1 MSVLFVEGFTGVP
14 RGSSSPNA
22 TPAILS
28 TMDWRSSAYYN
39 GSSLIPSTDTNHNI
53 VVEADPVFPSRNRVS
68 INGVLVTAVTS
79 YVNQI
84 ARTLNTLGYSKFVL
98 GFVATYTGTATD
110 ANSVILSVMGPGTW
124 TNSTG
129 SGIANDTRFL
139 DLTFPNNGSNGT
151 AASIASGVA
160 ATTSPAVVKGTPV
173 HVELLIEE
181 DVDRLRVYLNGVLT
195 TDGPYTGTFASA
207 TGGFS
212 LAMRTGAS
220 QSNTANMKVSDLYM
234 LGVDAVHTGIL
245 GPGARVLEVAP
256 QADFAVQWDRPTG
269 FASNAAVLQQYNS
282 GAPASYLTTG
292 DVATD
297 LYVGPDAVAANAATV
312 YGAAVKAYGM
322 TMAEGT
328 HVLTAAT
335 QYQGTDG
342 QSAATGNLV
351 LSTMNN
357 YVFDVS
363 LNPKTGLKWTPSE
376 IAAAGIG
383 IKLLS

>member
-14 RGSSSPNA
+14 RGSSSPMA
-22 TPAILS
+22 VGSAYILS
-28 TMDWRSSAYYN
+28 SLGWKGKGLYN
-39 GSSLIPSTDTNHNI
+39 GSSAVDPTDVNQVTA
-53 VVEADPVFPSRNRVS
+53 VEADPIFPSRNRLS
-68 INGVLVTAVTS
+68 IQANIGNTAVSS
-79 YVNQI
+79 YIQA
-84 ARTLNTLGYSKFVL
+84 ARMPLNTLGYTKFVI
-98 GFVATYTGTATD
+98 GMVFTAY
-110 ANSVILSVMGPGTW
+110 SS
-124 TNSTG
+124 TNSAGAFQFIVSGPTEWTTTG
-129 SGIANDTRFL
+129 ATVPDQYIGLNIPDNGADGYPWMLWGAAGTTTPLIKKGKATHLELFIEQDVGRIRAYL
-139 DLTFPNNGSNGT
+139 DGT
-151 AASIASGVA
+151 LVGDASYSGV
-160 ATTSPAVVKGTPV
+160 V
-173 HVELLIEE
+173 
-181 DVDRLRVYLNGVLT
+181 
-195 TDGPYTGTFASA
+195 ASA
-207 TGGFS
+207 NGGFNVV
-212 LAMRTGAS
+212 LRTQAPLVSTYGV
-220 QSNTANMKVSDLYM
+220 KVSDLYM

-312 YGAAVKAYGM
+312 YGAAMKAYGM

-335 QYQGTDG
+335 HYQGTDG

-376 IAAAGIG
+376 ISAAGIG

>member
-1 MSVLFVEGFTGVP
+1 MSVIFVEGFTGVS

-39 GSSLIPSTDTNHNI
+39 GSAVIPATDTNHNI
-53 VVEADPVFPSRNRVS
+53 VVEADPVFPSRNRAS
-68 INGVLVTAVTS
+68 INGILITAVTS

-84 ARTLNTLGYSKFVL
+84 SRTLNTQGYTKFVL
-98 GFVATYTGTATD
+98 GFMATYTGTATD
-110 ANSVILSVMGPGTW
+110 ANTVTLSVMGPALW

-129 SGIANDTRFL
+129 TGVANDTRFL

-151 AASIASGVA
+151 AASIAAGVA
-160 ATTSPAVVKGTPV
+160 AVTSPAVVKGTPV
-173 HVELLIEE
+173 HIELLIEE

-195 TDGPYTGTFASA
+195 TDGAYTGAFASA

-212 LAMRTGAS
+212 IAMRTGAS
-220 QSNTANMKVSDLYM
+220 QSNAANMKISDLYM

-256 QADFAVQWDRPTG
+256 QTDYSVQWDRPTG
-269 FASNAAVLQQYNS
+269 FASNAAVLQQYNNGS
-282 GAPASYLTTG
+282 PANYITTG
-292 DVATD
+292 DLATD

-312 YGAAVKAYGM
+312 YGAAMKAYGM
-322 TMAEGT
+322 TMADGT

-335 QYQGTDG
+335 RYDGTDG
-342 QSAATGNLV
+342 QSAKTGTLV
-351 LSTMNN
+351 LSTMAN

-376 IAAAGIG
+376 IAASAIG
-383 IKLLS
+383 LKLLS